1 MILYL
6 FSAGCGA
13 TAGNPAP
20 DFYLRHHPLS
30 LPIVKKED
38 ILQKNPIR
46 GGFFLFEIGY
56 DQADALLALANK
68 HGLSHTRV
76 IRDLGGNDRVVY
88 LSKNSPYERK
98 KRI

>member
-1 MILYL
+1 MQENEVKNGQDSVILYL

-30 LPIVKKED
+30 LPIVKKKD

-46 GGFFLFEIGY
+46 SGIFLFFLY
-56 DQADALLALANK
+56 SMSNTAN
-68 HGLSHTRV
+68 
-76 IRDLGGNDRVVY
+76 I
-88 LSKNSPYERK
+88 
-98 KRI
+98 